1 MSHDEA
7 SDLLGAYALDA
18 VDGDEFTE
26 LEAHLET
33 CPRCRAELDS
43 LREVA
48 AAMGNSV
55 EPPPEGLWSQIAVR
69 LPERQ
74 EDEEPPPMPRLVGR
88 GRLAL
93 PVAGRRPRST
103 RGAATT
109 VTTVGA
115 IAVAAAAVAIVLG
128 IGLVRADNKV
138 SNLQSAQAAPSAAV
152 AAALTA
158 PGHRVVTLDAGT
170 TTRSRRR
177 SSSCPS
183 GQGYL
188 VSSTLP
194 ALNKG
199 RTYQL
204 WAIEGNQPISLGLL
218 GGSPSHA
225 AFTMAG
231 STRPVAPEHHGRTGG
246 RIGLP
251 DGPDRR
257 HGDCL
262 TPPRSC

>member
-18 VDGDEFTE
+18 VDGAEFTE

-43 LREVA
+43 LRDVA

-55 EPPPEGLWSQIAVR
+55 EQPPEGLWSQIAVR

-74 EDEEPPPMPRLVGR
+74 EDEEPPPMPRLMGEGESPFR
-88 GRLAL
+88 A
-93 PVAGRRPRST
+93 PAPQADSRPRRRT
-103 RGAATT
+103 MF
-109 VTTVGA
+109 TTVGA

-152 AAALTA
+152 TAALTA
-158 PGHRVVTLDAGT
+158 PGHRVITLDAGT
-170 TTRSRRR
+170 QGQQAQVVVL
-177 SSSCPS
+177 PS

-194 ALNKG
+194 ALDKG

-231 STRPVAPEHHGRTGG
+231 STRPSHLSITAEPAGGSVFPTGPIVATG
-246 RIGLP
+246 
-251 DGPDRR
+251 
-257 HGDCL
+257 
-262 TPPRSC
+262 TV

>member
-1 MSHDEA
+1 MMSHDEA

-18 VDGDEFTE
+18 VDGEECTE

-43 LREVA
+43 LRDVA

-55 EPPPEGLWSQIAVR
+55 EQPPEGLWSQIVVR

-74 EDEEPPPMPRLVGR
+74 ADEEPPPMPQLTPEAGSPFRSPAPHGGSTPR
-88 GRLAL
+88 RRK
-93 PVAGRRPRST
+93 VA
-103 RGAATT
+103 T
-109 VTTVGA
+109 VVGA
-115 IAVAAAAVAIVLG
+115 LAVAAAAVAIVLG
-128 IGLVRADNKV
+128 IGLVQANNKV
-138 SNLQSAQAAPSAAV
+138 SNLQSAQAAPSAA
-152 AAALTA
+152 ATAALHA
-158 PGHRVVTLDAGT
+158 PGHKVITLDTDAHAPQAQVVVL
-170 TTRSRRR
+170 
-177 SSSCPS
+177 PS

-194 ALNKG
+194 TLNKG

-218 GGSPSHA
+218 GSSPTHA

-231 STRPVAPEHHGRTGG
+231 STRPSHLSITAEPAGGSVFPTGPIVATG
-246 RIGLP
+246 
-251 DGPDRR
+251 
-257 HGDCL
+257 
-262 TPPRSC
+262 TV

>member
-1 MSHDEA
+1 MMSHEEA

-26 LEAHLET
+26 LEEHLAT

-55 EPPPEGLWSQIAVR
+55 EPLPEGLWSQIASR

-74 EDEEPPPMPRLVGR
+74 EDEEPPPMPRLTSEGRSPFRTPSAGR
-88 GRLAL
+88 GR
-93 PVAGRRPRST
+93 RRRNTLVSL
-103 RGAATT
+103 
-109 VTTVGA
+109 GA
-115 IAVAAAAVAIVLG
+115 IAVAAAAVAVVLG

-138 SNLQSAQAAPSAAV
+138 DDLQSAQAAGSSTAV
-152 AAALTA
+152 AALGA
-158 PGHRVVTLDAGT
+158 PGHKLVDLETSSHTALAQVVVV
-170 TTRSRRR
+170 
-177 SSSCPS
+177 PS

-188 VSSTLP
+188 VSSELP
-194 ALNKG
+194 PLGAG

-204 WAIEGNQPISLGLL
+204 WAVVGNRPISLGLL
-218 GGSPSHA
+218 GDSPRQI

-231 STRPVAPEHHGRTGG
+231 STRPAHLSITAEPSGGSVSPTGPIIASG
-246 RIGLP
+246 
-251 DGPDRR
+251 
-257 HGDCL
+257 
-262 TPPRSC
+262 TV